1 MRKIFTANEDRG
13 YKYNK
18 LHLCNSDAGEH
29 DVSIKIMVKCFIL
42 LISFNKLQWLKKKLL
57 KSRFFSTLLRH

>member
-1 MRKIFTANEDRG
+1 MCKIFTANEDRG

-29 DVSIKIMVKCFIL
+29 DVSIKIMVKYFIL
-42 LISFNKLQWLKKKLL
+42 FIFFNKLWW
-57 KSRFFSTLLRH
+57 